1 MKLITMFQAGPALG
15 AAAIALA
22 GAGGAQAQE
31 LGRLFFTPEQRAALD
46 ARRKARVPDK
56 PAATPVTESPVTR
69 VNGAVQRGSGKS
81 TVWVNGE
88 MIAEDLQPEGARV
101 TPRGPKPASVSIP
114 EGENAPR
121 RELRVGESLDRG
133 SGEVRDVIGEGEI
146 KIGPRRAAAGKK

>member
-1 MKLITMFQAGPALG
+1 MRPSAANPASIALV

-22 GAGGAQAQE
+22 DAGSAQAQE

-69 VNGAVQRGSGKS
+69 INGAVQRGSGKS

-88 MIAEDLQPEGARV
+88 MIPESAQTDGARV
-101 TPRGPKPASVSIP
+101 TPRSPKPGSVSIP

-133 SGEVRDVIGEGEI
+133 SGEVRDLIGEGEI
-146 KIGPRRAAAGKK
+146 RIGPGRAAPKK